1 MYFQVIAYNDD
12 VTPAA
17 DEALAKALQA
27 SHSYYLATKVNLSDA
42 FGPVVYY
49 IWVKGHKPAQHTS
62 TAKAKA
68 KAKKAWGVGFP
79 RNLGGEAVRVVTG
92 RCCWR
97 QVCCPCVRPAP

>member
-68 KAKKAWGVGFP
+68 KAKKA
-79 RNLGGEAVRVVTG
+79 
-92 RCCWR
+92 
-97 QVCCPCVRPAP
+97 